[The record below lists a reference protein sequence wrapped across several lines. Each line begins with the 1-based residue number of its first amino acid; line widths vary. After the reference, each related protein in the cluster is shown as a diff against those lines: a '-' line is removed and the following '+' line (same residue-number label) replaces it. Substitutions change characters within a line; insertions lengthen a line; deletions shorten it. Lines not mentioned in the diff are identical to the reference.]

1 MNKYALSVVLSMMFV
16 SLPIRAVDNIQKEN
30 DIEQVFK
37 VAKMHAKISACST
50 SFDENENGEVSS
62 TTEDIFLIEDDG
74 VFSTY
79 YVSWDGDLGCG
90 GGSGAYSHIF
100 TVIQK
105 AIGAQYGYIVIN
117 DDAFNVNQKKESEG
131 FFNPRFVES
140 VKQISMDKFEIISSD
155 YDSPQC
161 NDAGSTSAASAK
173 YKYLIAKDNGIDWVL
188 EQKQFIA
195 CVNE

>member
-1 MNKYALSVVLSMMFV
+1 MNKYALSVVLSMMFF
-16 SLPIRAVDNIQKEN
+16 SLPIHAVDNIQKEN

-62 TTEDIFLIEDDG
+62 TIRDIFLIDDDELFG
-74 VFSTY
+74 TY
-79 YVSWDGDLGCG
+79 YVSWYGDLGCG
-90 GGSGAYSHIF
+90 GGSGTSSHIF
-100 TVIQK
+100 TVVQK
-105 AIGAQYGYIVIN
+105 ARHAQYGYIVIN
-117 DDAFNVNQKKESEG
+117 DDAFNINQKKDGDE

-140 VKQISMDKFEIISSD
+140 VKQISRDKFEIISSD

-173 YKYLIAKDNGIDWVL
+173 YKYLIAKDKGIDWVL